1 MVELAGPRPER
12 PGPQRAGTAVQAGE
26 AEGRADRGVK
36 TRARRG
42 LLGEA

>member
-1 MVELAGPRPER
+1 MVERAGPRPER
-12 PGPQRAGTAVQAGE
+12 PGPQRPGTAVQAGE